1 MNASTSGP
9 VFMIFDHNA
18 THRQSLAAVLR
29 DHGIIVYEVEN
40 TSEALETAER
50 VRPAAIVTDIDSSLS
65 QGLALIRKLRSS
77 SPGSRII
84 AMSNDDD
91 LIYSAMSGAG
101 GIRIVH
107 KPIPYGAAL
116 NFARKFM
123 SHA

>member
-1 MNASTSGP
+1 
-9 VFMIFDHNA
+9 MIFDHNA
-18 THRQSLAAVLR
+18 THRQSLAALLR

-40 TSEALETAER
+40 TTEALETAAR
-50 VRPAAIVTDIDSSLS
+50 VHPAAIVTDIDSSLR
-65 QGLALIRKLRSS
+65 QGLELIRKLRSA
-77 SPGSRII
+77 SPGARIV

-91 LIYSAMSGAG
+91 LIYSAMSGSEG
-101 GIRIVH
+101 LRIVH